1 MRFHFCVVT
10 GFVRLI
16 GEKVDGAGARAG
28 GRGSQCLVG
37 TGFQLC
43 RMTVLWMDVVT
54 AAPV

>member
-1 MRFHFCVVT
+1 MRFLSCVVT
-10 GFVRLI
+10 GTVRLI

-37 TGFQLC
+37 TRFQLC
-43 RMTVLWMDVVT
+43 GMTVLWMDVVT